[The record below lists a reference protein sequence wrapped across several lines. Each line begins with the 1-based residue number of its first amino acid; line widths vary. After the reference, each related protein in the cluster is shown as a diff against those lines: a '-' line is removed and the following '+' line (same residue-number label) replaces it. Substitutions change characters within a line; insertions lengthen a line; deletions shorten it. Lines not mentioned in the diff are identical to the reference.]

1 MPQYSVKVKVS
12 FTSKSKRV
20 ENGLEVKNLSN
31 LSSAANM
38 FSQGKNEIIN
48 SFKNNFGVEIDQMYI
63 EPSYFE
69 IIKLN

>member
-1 MPQYSVKVKVS
+1 MPQYSVKVKVN

-20 ENGLEVKNLSN
+20 EKGLEVKILSN
-31 LSSAANM
+31 ISSVANM

-48 SFKNNFGVEIDQMYI
+48 SFKNNFGVEIDQMFI
-63 EPSYFE
+63 QSSYFE